1 VSLLEIAGIGLA
13 VGVAYM
19 TALWLISLAIRNAS
33 IVDIFWGLG
42 FVVAAITYFLL
53 GDGFDGRRIFV
64 LVLVAIWGMRLSAHI
79 AFRNLG
85 HGEDFRYQSMRRN
98 FGPNFW
104 WISYFQTFLLQGLL
118 LWLISAPIL
127 VAMDAQDPDSFTP
140 ADVIGALIWS
150 VGIFFEAVG
159 DWQLARFKA
168 DPDNK
173 GKVMRTGLWRYTRHP
188 NYFGDATV
196 WWGLFIIAAGT
207 PWGVATVF
215 APIIMTILLLR
226 VSGVAL
232 LERTITKR
240 RPEYADYIDS
250 TSPFIPWPPKRTRL

>member
-1 VSLLEIAGIGLA
+1 
-13 VGVAYM
+13 
-19 TALWLISLAIRNAS
+19 
-33 IVDIFWGLG
+33 
-42 FVVAAITYFLL
+42 
-53 GDGFDGRRIFV
+53 
-64 LVLVAIWGMRLSAHI
+64 MR
-79 AFRNLG
+79 
-85 HGEDFRYQSMRRN
+85 EN

-118 LWLISAPIL
+118 LWIISAPLL
-127 VAMDAQDPDSFTP
+127 VAMDAEDPDRFTP
-140 ADVIGALIWS
+140 LDVIGAAVWA

-168 DPDNK
+168 DPANK

-188 NYFGDATV
+188 NYFGDACV

-215 APIIMTILLLR
+215 APVIMTVLLLR

-232 LERTITKR
+232 LERTITRR
-240 RPEYADYIDS
+240 RPEYADYIES
-250 TSPFIPWPPKRTRL
+250 TSAFVPWPPKRAKASE